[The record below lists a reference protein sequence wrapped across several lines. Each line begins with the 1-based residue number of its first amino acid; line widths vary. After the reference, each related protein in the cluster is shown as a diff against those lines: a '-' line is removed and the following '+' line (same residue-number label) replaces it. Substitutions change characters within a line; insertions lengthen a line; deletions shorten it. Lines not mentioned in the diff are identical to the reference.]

1 MQLFCIADVNCPP
14 VELKRSRDGFSHSF
28 VLKEPPPRFL
38 VLFSQ
43 GKWLDSA
50 ENLRLEAKL
59 IVNKNCQE
67 FGILSKTNKSIMKEL
82 NLDSLS
88 KKKTIQVRLQVKAID
103 TCSSDTST
111 KKKQKSQNVSADSE
125 EPQQQKEAT
134 KPESSEK
141 TKLKNSHDKRDLGQK
156 KKKKVGYGK
165 KRKNRRILESGQVKT
180 SPRKD
185 RNLKEVENLRNPE
198 EIKMTCE
205 NSCNKSDDSN
215 LTSGYEEKKSKG
227 CKNAGTKNSKNLTYY
242 KSQITDSQMKEVKE
256 NVPKAGTSK
265 VVGKTKLLQ
274 SSSQKNKKD
283 QSAKLD
289 FNVNKGQI
297 VNKESSSKDQYLSQT
312 DDNKN
317 TLQVKIGKKKNVN
330 KMERK
335 GKKLVQ
341 SKKSSLKKVNNKIQ
355 KSKTGTKKKKDVK
368 QRKLSAD
375 GTNYVDDSS
384 GKSIN
389 ISKSSNIVDE
399 NEKKQN
405 VSSEKKESKSKDLAE
420 SRSTSNSDN
429 KKESAQKRT
438 ASISQVVKLTLLKN
452 ETKKELPKKNAA
464 NSKISKNNMVK
475 TKQTTLQFRSLGFT
489 GMNKEKSILK
499 ECGTP
504 PNKRKLSVSFDNQ
517 LTEKNSEGTIL
528 LNDVKETKT
537 QLEQTPKRR
546 KTKTESE
553 PEAPLKDTEMLM
565 NINSSV
571 VDIED
576 ENGADQNKNIVDTL
590 KTPHIKNTCKTPS
603 PPKPPQKCKNKKARF
618 EATPD
623 SGSTPKKRSPKRIRT
638 LKNEFAKSAIVLNK
652 ETNKKHPA
660 ICKDVTDRSC
670 HPSERWGPTLNM
682 ISPNKAILIGGQGEK
697 QVLNKDSVWSLN
709 PETRKWK
716 QLETKSEGPRPDLRM
731 GHTATYDP
739 TVRCIYIY
747 GGSKNLKWF
756 NDVHALDVDEKMW
769 QLVKVTGKAPTRAY
783 HTACLYRHE
792 IWIFGGIY
800 PNPDPQP
807 DGCSNEIHVFS
818 PVMGNWYTPIVNGE
832 KPAARSGHSAT
843 IIKEEM
849 VVFGGWDFPY
859 CFNDIYILDLSL
871 VEWRKPEMKGSP
883 PKPRSWHASC
893 ALSHSRVLIHG
904 GYDGDIALD
913 DIHIFDVATMCWMEI
928 LLTCSPV
935 PRVGHTC
942 LCLPFTSANED
953 DDEVL
958 IFGGG
963 DNEKK
968 FFGDLF
974 SISVP
979 FRPATKANQNLNED
993 LGPNQTSTVS

>member
-1 MQLFCIADVNCPP
+1 
-14 VELKRSRDGFSHSF
+14 
-28 VLKEPPPRFL
+28 
-38 VLFSQ
+38 
-43 GKWLDSA
+43 
-50 ENLRLEAKL
+50 
-59 IVNKNCQE
+59 
-67 FGILSKTNKSIMKEL
+67 MKEL

-141 TKLKNSHDKRDLGQK
+141 TKLKNSHDKRDPGQK

-429 KKESAQKRT
+429 KKESPQKRT

-590 KTPHIKNTCKTPS
+590 KTPH
-603 PPKPPQKCKNKKARF
+603 
-618 EATPD
+618 
-623 SGSTPKKRSPKRIRT
+623 
-638 LKNEFAKSAIVLNK
+638 
-652 ETNKKHPA
+652 
-660 ICKDVTDRSC
+660 
-670 HPSERWGPTLNM
+670 
-682 ISPNKAILIGGQGEK
+682 
-697 QVLNKDSVWSLN
+697 
-709 PETRKWK
+709 
-716 QLETKSEGPRPDLRM
+716 
-731 GHTATYDP
+731 
-739 TVRCIYIY
+739 
-747 GGSKNLKWF
+747 
-756 NDVHALDVDEKMW
+756 
-769 QLVKVTGKAPTRAY
+769 
-783 HTACLYRHE
+783 
-792 IWIFGGIY
+792 
-800 PNPDPQP
+800 
-807 DGCSNEIHVFS
+807 
-818 PVMGNWYTPIVNGE
+818 
-832 KPAARSGHSAT
+832 
-843 IIKEEM
+843 
-849 VVFGGWDFPY
+849 
-859 CFNDIYILDLSL
+859 
-871 VEWRKPEMKGSP
+871 
-883 PKPRSWHASC
+883 
-893 ALSHSRVLIHG
+893 
-904 GYDGDIALD
+904 
-913 DIHIFDVATMCWMEI
+913 
-928 LLTCSPV
+928 
-935 PRVGHTC
+935 
-942 LCLPFTSANED
+942 
-953 DDEVL
+953 
-958 IFGGG
+958 
-963 DNEKK
+963 
-968 FFGDLF
+968 
-974 SISVP
+974 
-979 FRPATKANQNLNED
+979 
-993 LGPNQTSTVS
+993 VSS